1 MTFYGIYDMQTVRVS
16 QGGRVVIPADLR
28 EKLHIQLGDEL
39 ICEERDGEL
48 VLASKRARLRYV
60 QAHFQS
66 GLPAGVREVSLA
78 DALLAERRKEA
89 GQESAG

>member
-1 MTFYGIYDMQTVRVS
+1 M
-16 QGGRVVIPADLR
+16 VIPADLR
-28 EKLHIQLGDEL
+28 EKLQIHLGDEL

-60 QAHFQS
+60 QSSFQS
-66 GLPAGVREVSLA
+66 ALPEGVREVSLA